1 MTLDSRDDKLK
12 FVGHQKRIA
21 ATLRPAHAKITRT
34 FVAGAVFS
42 IAFALALTPWTI
54 RNWRVFH
61 KVQPLAPMNAEMPG
75 EFIPHGYLRWVKT
88 WLDDQRY
95 IDVAVWE
102 VGIQPITIDDLP
114 DSAFDSLDERTR
126 VAALL
131 EQYNHPPQEPAS
143 NGEELSQ
150 AQASPTP
157 TPQASPKQTP
167 ANTEVLASKAI
178 PTPGSESQQTTDDNS
193 NSNAK
198 SDQTEDSGDQEDEND
213 KGDEDQSD
221 ESKPEDHGPVAMTP
235 QLDAAFGQLAAERIA
250 RHPLRY
256 YFWTPARRAA
266 ALWFN
271 THSDYYPFEGTLLPL
286 EDLDHDIH
294 QHIWLPLF
302 ATLVGI
308 YTLAGLAGAF
318 VLWLSRDF
326 FARSWLLLVCL
337 IVVTR
342 LAFFS
347 TLENPEP
354 RYVVELFPFLA
365 VLGGIAFARIWKWSR
380 PDRLLKKSPLPLGEG

>member
-1 MTLDSRDDKLK
+1 
-12 FVGHQKRIA
+12 
-21 ATLRPAHAKITRT
+21 
-34 FVAGAVFS
+34 VALYQV
-42 IAFALALTPWTI
+42 
-54 RNWRVFH
+54 
-61 KVQPLAPMNAEMPG
+61 
-75 EFIPHGYLRWVKT
+75 
-88 WLDDQRY
+88 D
-95 IDVAVWE
+95 
-102 VGIQPITIDDLP
+102 IQPITIDDLP

-131 EQYNHPPQEPAS
+131 EQYNHPPPEQAS
-143 NGEELSQ
+143 EGEEQSQ

-167 ANTEVLASKAI
+167 ASPQALASKATPI
-178 PTPGSESQQTTDDNS
+178 PGRQSQQNTDDNS

-198 SDQTEDSGDQEDEND
+198 SDETEDSSDQEDEND
-213 KGDEDQSD
+213 KGDEDQS

-235 QLDAAFGQLAAERIA
+235 QLDAAFGRLAAERIA

-256 YFWTPARRAA
+256 YFWTPAKRAA

-302 ATLVGI
+302 AALVGI

-318 VLWLSRDF
+318 VLWLSGDF
-326 FARSWLLLVCL
+326 FSRSWLLLVGL

-347 TLENPEP
+347 TLENPES
-354 RYVVELFPFLA
+354 RYVVEFFPFLA
-365 VLGGIAFARIWKWSR
+365 ALGGIAFARIWKWSTPSEKER
-380 PDRLLKKSPLPLGEG
+380 RGSD